1 MKLDLPTR
9 LTMQE
14 ATAVLGGLQSAIGR
28 ASAESVELNAGALRE
43 LDTAA
48 ISVLLQCRRLAR
60 ERGLALVLQ
69 SVPPKLAALMAL
81 YGVAELF
88 GLNA

>member
-1 MKLDLPTR
+1 VKLELPTR
-9 LTMQE
+9 LTMEE
-14 ATAVLGGLQSAIGR
+14 ATAVFGGLQSAIGR
-28 ASAESVELNAGALRE
+28 ASAEPVELSAEALRE

-60 ERGLALVLQ
+60 ARGLALVLQ

>member
-1 MKLDLPTR
+1 VKLELPTR

-14 ATAVLGGLQSAIGR
+14 ATAVLGGLHRAIAQ
-28 ASAESVELNAGALRE
+28 ASTEPVELSAAALRE

-60 ERGLALVLQ
+60 ERGVALVLQ
-69 SVPPKLAALMAL
+69 SVPPKLSALMAL

>member
-14 ATAVLGGLQSAIGR
+14 ATAVLGGLQGAIGR
-28 ASAESVELNAGALRE
+28 AGDEPVELSAGALRE

-60 ERGLALVLQ
+60 ARGLALVLQ

>member
-1 MKLDLPTR
+1 MKLELPAR

-14 ATAVLGGLQSAIGR
+14 ATAVLGGLQQSIGR
-28 ASAESVELNAGALRE
+28 ASGAAVKLDASALRE

-48 ISVLLQCRRLAR
+48 ISVLLQCRRHAR
-60 ERGLALVLQ
+60 ERSVAFVLE
-69 SVPPKLAALMAL
+69 SVPPQLAALMAL

-88 GLNA
+88 GL